1 MDQRRILA
9 LLLALTLVRGLIFA
23 VIIPPWQAPD
33 ETGHFE
39 YAWLIAQLGRLP
51 TREDVSPLLERELIE
66 SLYEWRYGESIGRPL
81 PEQVPARMEDLPPEI
96 PAKRSRTILIER
108 FSLAYVWL
116 APFIW
121 LFRHQDLVSQLY
133 AVRFSSV
140 VLELGVVWLAWLIFR
155 EVLPRQQWL
164 VVSMTAL
171 VVFLPQHAFIN
182 ASAGD
187 GPLAELAACVVIYG
201 WLRLFRGP
209 VRVWW
214 IIAVLGGTLVG
225 LSTKNTTAFL
235 VPFNLVALALLLIT
249 RYRDA
254 IQRRRWSYVVLGLV
268 LVAFLGAIILQTPVG
283 DRARSFFQLWSRVAR
298 IHLVD
303 GSKTLD
309 QALLGT
315 YDSFWARFGWMS
327 VRAEDGWYIV
337 IYVLTI
343 WAIGGWI
350 IPRSRG
356 CSVPAYAKGILGA
369 ALALSLA
376 VWLAYVLF
384 MPSGFRYTQGRY
396 FFPVIAPVAFFLV
409 GGWARWV
416 PARWERYFAPGVVL
430 LLVGLDLV
438 ALLALWRYY
447 YVGFYG

>member
-23 VIIPPWQAPD
+23 VISPPWQAPD

-164 VVSMTAL
+164 VVSMTAF

-254 IQRRRWSYVVLGLV
+254 IQRRRM
-268 LVAFLGAIILQTPVG
+268 GARRWTKLCWGPTTVSGP
-283 DRARSFFQLWSRVAR
+283 
-298 IHLVD
+298 
-303 GSKTLD
+303 
-309 QALLGT
+309 
-315 YDSFWARFGWMS
+315 DSAG
-327 VRAEDGWYIV
+327 
-337 IYVLTI
+337 
-343 WAIGGWI
+343 
-350 IPRSRG
+350 
-356 CSVPAYAKGILGA
+356 
-369 ALALSLA
+369 
-376 VWLAYVLF
+376 
-384 MPSGFRYTQGRY
+384 
-396 FFPVIAPVAFFLV
+396 
-409 GGWARWV
+409 
-416 PARWERYFAPGVVL
+416 
-430 LLVGLDLV
+430 
-438 ALLALWRYY
+438 
-447 YVGFYG
+447 